1 MYKKLFMPGPTNVK
15 EDVLQKMAAPM
26 ISHRTKEASKL
37 QRDICDK
44 MRKLMY
50 TKNEILLSTSSAC
63 GLMEGAIRSCTQ
75 KRAVVFSCG
84 VFGNQWY
91 QMAVTNNIPCD
102 KFEVEWGEPITKEII
117 KNTLETG
124 KYDLITV
131 THNETSTGIM
141 NPIKEIADVVKNYP
155 EVVFCLDTVSSLG
168 GVKIEVDKLGVDI
181 CLASTQKCLALP
193 PGFSICS
200 ISEKAIEA
208 AKKVKFRGSYFDL
221 LRLYNWVKEKDYQYP
236 STPSLPHMFALNY
249 QLDKIL
255 NEGLENRFSRHIKVA
270 NHVRNWAK
278 DNFALFAEEK
288 YASNTVTCVKNTKSI
303 DVDELNKALGE
314 KGYIIANGLDKIK
327 NITFRIGH
335 MGEATIQDLKGLLSA
350 INEILKS

>member
-1 MYKKLFMPGPTNVK
+1 MYKKLFCPGPTNVK
-15 EDVLQKMAAPM
+15 EDVLQKMATPM

-37 QRDICDK
+37 QRDISDK

-50 TKNEILLSTSSAC
+50 TKNEILLSSSSAC

-75 KRAVVFSCG
+75 KRAAVFTCG

-91 QMAVTNNIPCD
+91 QMARTNNIPCD
-102 KFEVEWGEPITKEII
+102 KFEAEWGKPTTKETV
-117 KNTLETG
+117 KSALDSG

-141 NPIKEIADVVKNYP
+141 NPIEEIAEAMKNYP
-155 EVVFCLDTVSSLG
+155 EIIFCLDTVSSLG
-168 GVKIEVDKLGVDI
+168 GVKVEVDKLGVDI

-208 AKKVKFRGSYFDL
+208 AKKVEFRGSYFDL
-221 LRLYNWVKEKDYQYP
+221 LRLYDWVKEKEYQYP
-236 STPSLPHMFALNY
+236 STPSLPHMFSLNY
-249 QLDKIL
+249 QLGKIL
-255 NEGLENRFSRHIKVA
+255 EEGLENRFARHIKVA
-270 NHVRNWAK
+270 NYVRTWVKN
-278 DNFALFAEEK
+278 NFALFAEEK
-288 YASNTVTCVKNTKSI
+288 YASNTVTCVKNTRNI
-303 DVDELNKALGE
+303 DVSELNKALGK

-335 MGEATIQDLKGLLSA
+335 MGEATIQDLNGLLSI
-350 INEILKS
+350 INEILKL